1 MMEEEVSMASGPERV
16 QKALNAVGLEA
27 KVVRLPDSTRTAP
40 EAAKAVGCEVGAIAK
55 SLLFLADGKP
65 LLVVCG
71 GDRRVDTARVAEM
84 VGAQS
89 VKMAPAEEVRRVT
102 GYAIGGVPPLG
113 HSTALPTL
121 LDTSLL
127 RWPVVYAAAGA
138 HDALFP
144 IDPRRL
150 LEATGATLADVGAP

>member
-1 MMEEEVSMASGPERV
+1 MASGPERV
-16 QKALNAVGLEA
+16 QDALNSAGIEA

-40 EAAKAVGCEVGAIAK
+40 EAARAVGCEVGAIAK
-55 SLLFLADGKP
+55 SLLFLVDGEP

-71 GDRRVDTARVAEM
+71 GDRRVDVARVAQAI
-84 VGAQS
+84 GAQS
-89 VKMAPAEEVRRVT
+89 VKMAPAEEVRRIT

-113 HSTALPTL
+113 HATPIRTL
-121 LDTSLL
+121 MDTSLL

-144 IDPRRL
+144 IEPQRL
-150 LEATGATLADVGAP
+150 LEVTGANLLDVGEA

>member
-1 MMEEEVSMASGPERV
+1 MASGPERV
-16 QKALNAVGLEA
+16 QEALDALGLET

-55 SLLFLADGKP
+55 SLLFIADDEP

-71 GDRRVDTARVAEM
+71 GDRRVDTARVAQLI
-84 VGAQS
+84 GAQS

-113 HSTALPTL
+113 HITSVRTL
-121 LDTSLL
+121 MDTSLL

-138 HDALFP
+138 HDALFSV
-144 IDPRRL
+144 DPQRL
-150 LEATGATLADVGAP
+150 LEATGATPADIGSA

>member
-1 MMEEEVSMASGPERV
+1 MASGPERV
-16 QKALNAVGLEA
+16 QEALNAAGLEA
-27 KVVRLPDSTRTAP
+27 KVVRLPESTRTAP
-40 EAAKAVGCEVGAIAK
+40 EAARAVGCDVGAIAK
-55 SLLFLADGKP
+55 SLLFLADGEP

-71 GDRRVDTARVAEM
+71 GDRRVDTARVAEL

-113 HSTALPTL
+113 HATGVRTL
-121 LDTSLL
+121 MDTSLL
-127 RWPVVYAAAGA
+127 RWPVIYAAAGA

-144 IDPRRL
+144 VDPHRL
-150 LEATGATLADVGAP
+150 LEVTGATQADVGAT